1 MKDFIRIL
9 RYKLLQGW
17 FNVISSEIKLNG
29 KILLVAPHPDD
40 EVFGCGG
47 LLFRLMK
54 EDRDVEVFIV
64 SDGSASHT
72 NCCNVSQQEVASNRK
87 KHAMEVPRILG
98 LPTDKL
104 HFLDLPDGSIP
115 SNYRLALPYE
125 PDVIL
130 IPHWG
135 EGWPDH
141 LSVRQ
146 IGLRL
151 ASPQTQVY
159 EYCVW
164 MWYYN
169 VWHLFSQK
177 PYVLKMSKEEH
188 SAKLRAIAAYTE
200 PKAPCGKPWS
210 GVLPRSFIRANS
222 SNTEVYFLCKREKR

>member
-1 MKDFIRIL
+1 MKDLLRTLRYGLLKSWFSNTASAFNPKGRIL
-9 RYKLLQGW
+9 LL
-17 FNVISSEIKLNG
+17 
-29 KILLVAPHPDD
+29 APHPDD
-40 EVFGCGG
+40 EVLGCGG
-47 LLFRLMK
+47 LIYRLMQDHK
-54 EDRDVEVFIV
+54 ELEILFV
-64 SDGSASHT
+64 SDGSASHAE
-72 NCCNVSQQEVASNRK
+72 CCDIPTEAVSLARQKLALNATK
-87 KHAMEVPRILG
+87 ILG
-98 LPTDKL
+98 LPDDKL

-115 SNYRLALPYE
+115 SNYHLALPYE

-210 GVLPRSFIRANS
+210 GVLPRSFICANS